1 MVALGR
7 YALVA
12 AAAAGV
18 VAAVGHAYYLKGLQ
32 ETEPVVVVARQVEP
46 YTILGE
52 ADLRVEQR
60 PKGSAGPGALGDPA
74 QAAGMYTRGLLVP
87 GDILRQAHLAE
98 VQGGHLATRLAA
110 EGDPSVRAMAVTVRS
125 DTGVANTLKAGDR
138 VDVLASVSVDAD
150 TYSKIIAQSVPV
162 LYTTADTAQGTSG
175 NAGATVVLQVSPELA
190 EEIAFAQGSGSI
202 WLLAAPQDAQAHST
216 SGMDLA
222 QFRRKYGLIAG
233 GKGGS

>member
-12 AAAAGV
+12 AAAAGL
-18 VAAVGHAYYLKGLQ
+18 VAAVGHAQYLKGLQ

-46 YTILGE
+46 YTILSE
-52 ADLRVEQR
+52 ADLRVEHR
-60 PKGSAGPGALGDPA
+60 PKGSAGSGALRDTA
-74 QAAGMYTRGLLVP
+74 QAAGKYTRGLLFP
-87 GDILRQAHLAE
+87 GDILRDAHLAD

-110 EGDPSVRAMAVTVRS
+110 EGDPTVRAMAVTVRS

-138 VDVLASVSVDAD
+138 VDVLVSVSVDAD

-162 LYTTADTAQGTSG
+162 LYTTADSTPGSG
-175 NAGATVVLQVSPELA
+175 SGSATVVLQVEPELA

-202 WLLAAPQDAQAHST
+202 WLLAAPQNAQEHST
-216 SGMDLA
+216 TGMDLA
-222 QFRRKYGLIAG
+222 QFRRKYGLVEG
-233 GKGGS
+233 GRGGS